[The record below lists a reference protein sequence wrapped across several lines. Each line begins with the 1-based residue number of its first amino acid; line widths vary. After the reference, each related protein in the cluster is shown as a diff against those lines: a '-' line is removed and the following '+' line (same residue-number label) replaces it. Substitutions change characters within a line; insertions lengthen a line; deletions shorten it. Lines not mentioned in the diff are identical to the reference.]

1 VSEQIL
7 QAPLDPKT
15 LGPASRY
22 IRESQEAMLFYDT
35 EELAVLRFS
44 IILTARWA
52 DSDGEEPERRAELR
66 SELAILRKHYGD
78 KIDEIAM
85 TYGVAQAMKAKAEV
99 ERAVVLPREVK
110 VSGMPVTCNGEVAD
124 NDFEV

>member
-7 QAPLDPKT
+7 QAPLDPAT

-52 DSDGEEPERRAELR
+52 DSEGEEPERRAELR

-85 TYGVAQAMKAKAEV
+85 TFGVGQAMKAKAEV
-99 ERAVVLPREVK
+99 ERSVVLPREVK
-110 VSGMPVTCNGEVAD
+110 VSGMPSSCEEEVAD
-124 NDFEV
+124 NGLDV